1 MNFYNLQKQIDRRL
15 YIPESGA
22 WPESWHR
29 FDQSSVHA
37 IIAALAANKPL
48 LVRGEPGVG
57 KSQLACAAAVALNRR
72 FIAQVVQPNTEYQEL
87 LWTFDHTQR
96 LADAQLAGALK
107 DTSRIQTTKHYISP
121 GALWWAYNWQS
132 ATGMPTKQA
141 FKPAENKDEKNKS
154 DAMEAG
160 VVLLIDEVDKAD
172 IALANG
178 LLEVLGNGRFAVPPL
193 GTTVSS
199 NGINPLV
206 VLTSND
212 TRQLPPALVRR
223 CVVLDLVLPDS
234 TQLLAHLTSIG
245 KTHFPETDDEVLG
258 KAAKQII
265 ADREQCREL
274 PRTGQ
279 AEFIDLLSALWEIS
293 DDAEQQNNW
302 LDKLA
307 PFFLKSGVER

>member
-1 MNFYNLQKQIDRRL
+1 MTFNKLQKQINRRL
-15 YIPESGA
+15 YLPESGA

-37 IIAALAANKPL
+37 IIAAIAANKPL

-96 LADAQLAGALK
+96 LADAQLAGAMN
-107 DTSRIQTTKHYISP
+107 DTSRIQSTEHYISP
-121 GALWWAYNWQS
+121 GALWWAYNWES
-132 ATGMPTKQA
+132 AEKMSIKQA
-141 FKPAENKDEKNKS
+141 FQPPANEDAP
-154 DAMEAG
+154 DAMESG

-193 GTTVSS
+193 GTIVSS
-199 NGINPLV
+199 NRINPLV

-223 CVVLDLVLPDS
+223 CVVLDLALPGS
-234 TQLLAHLTSIG
+234 AKLLEHLIIIG
-245 KTHFPETDDEVLG
+245 KTHFPKTDDEVLK

-265 ADREQCREL
+265 NDRTQCKEL

-279 AEFIDLLSALWEIS
+279 AEFLDLLSALWEIS
-293 DDAEQQNNW
+293 EDAKQQDSW

>member
-1 MNFYNLQKQIDRRL
+1 MIYNNIQSQIDSRL
-15 YIPESGA
+15 HLPESGA

-37 IIAALAANKPL
+37 IIAAIAANKPL

-96 LADAQLAGALK
+96 LADAQLAGAMK
-107 DTSRIQTTKHYISP
+107 DTSKIQDTEHYISP
-121 GALWWAYNWQS
+121 GALWWAYDWQS
-132 ATGMPTKQA
+132 AEKMSTKQA
-141 FKPAENKDEKNKS
+141 FQPAENIDALDAIKS
-154 DAMEAG
+154 G

-193 GTTVSS
+193 GSTVSS

-223 CVVLDLVLPDS
+223 CVVLDLALPKS
-234 TQLLAHLTSIG
+234 AELLAHLESIG
-245 KTHFPETDDEVLG
+245 KTHFPETDDNVLR
-258 KAAKQII
+258 KAAEQII
-265 ADREQCREL
+265 LDREQCREL

-279 AEFIDLLSALWEIS
+279 AEFLDLLSALWEIS
-293 DDAEQQNNW
+293 DDVEQQISW